1 MAGQRQKHPD
11 DLVFRRGGRVKALS
25 VVPLPGTPRV
35 PACPRGLH
43 LQARRAWRVLWT
55 SRLAGAFK
63 DTDLPALGRWAWYF
77 SEWAKVV
84 AEIVVEGAVIQGA
97 KGPMFNPRIRYLKL
111 CEAAMRE
118 LEKAFGMD
126 ALARLRLGLTLVEQ
140 ESAVA
145 KLKRATVPV
154 EMVS

>member
-1 MAGQRQKHPD
+1 M
-11 DLVFRRGGRVKALS
+11 
-25 VVPLPGTPRV
+25 
-35 PACPRGLH
+35 
-43 LQARRAWRVLWT
+43 WT

-77 SEWAKVV
+77 SEWLKASS
-84 AEIVVEGAVIQGA
+84 EIAGEGIVIEGV

-111 CEAAMRE
+111 CEASMRE

-126 ALARLRLGLTLVEQ
+126 PLARLRLGLTLVEQ